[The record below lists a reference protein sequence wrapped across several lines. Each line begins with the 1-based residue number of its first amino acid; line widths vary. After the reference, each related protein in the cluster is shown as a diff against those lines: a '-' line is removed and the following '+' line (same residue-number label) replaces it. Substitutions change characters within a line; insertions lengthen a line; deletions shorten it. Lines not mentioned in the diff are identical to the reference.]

1 MYKTIWRCGVSQCR
15 FCHHFWPQTLKTWYI
30 SFEPEASWRGSV
42 NSSLNFI
49 RFSSS
54 FFFWHTRHIFT
65 SLGGPERLNTK
76 LKFVKVNEN
85 SPPSKPGSGT
95 AVRRWWPPLHS
106 INVLTVVFIDKIK
119 HSYLVYIPCLFGY
132 SFWLHIFVVLFRS
145 YNYRVSQ
152 KSPIHRGN

>member
-1 MYKTIWRCGVSQCR
+1 MWCFTMPLLSPLLATDSEDMVYQFWAWNILKR
-15 FCHHFWPQTLKTWYI
+15 FCKFVFKFHSIFL
-30 SFEPEASWRGSV
+30 
-42 NSSLNFI
+42 
-49 RFSSS
+49 
-54 FFFWHTRHIFT
+54 FFFFGTQDIY
-65 SLGGPERLNTK
+65 SLHSAVQRLNTK

>member
-1 MYKTIWRCGVSQCR
+1 MWCFTMPLLSPLLATDMVYQFWAWSILKR
-15 FCHHFWPQTLKTWYI
+15 FCKFVFKFHSIFL
-30 SFEPEASWRGSV
+30 F
-42 NSSLNFI
+42 
-49 RFSSS
+49 

-95 AVRRWWPPLHS
+95 AGRRWWPPLHS